1 MTPYLVS
8 RDTDSEGRSTTTQT
22 NAGTNFE
29 GELPESAVEGSPL
42 ENGFVEQLNLF
53 SSRPW
58 GANLG
63 LS

>member
-1 MTPYLVS
+1 MT
-8 RDTDSEGRSTTTQT
+8 RITARAD
-22 NAGTNFE
+22 FE
-29 GELPESAVEGSPL
+29 GELPENAVEASL
-42 ENGFVEQLNLF
+42 RENGFVERLNLF